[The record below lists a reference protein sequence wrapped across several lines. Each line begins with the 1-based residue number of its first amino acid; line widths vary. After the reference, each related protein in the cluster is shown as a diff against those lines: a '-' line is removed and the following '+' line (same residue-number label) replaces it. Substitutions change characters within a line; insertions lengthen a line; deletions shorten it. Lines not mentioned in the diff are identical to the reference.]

1 MSNLEKYHTIN
12 RTDLNDEFF
21 FQSLL
26 EAAFKHN
33 LLADTEVENL
43 QNQCLE
49 LLALKVEQ
57 YNRGYSSSIRVEVA
71 ESIMQSNLYTLGL
84 YLKSIPGSGEM
95 ITELKTVSISDIY
108 TKGRRLIS
116 AKLHSAKHLLILAR
130 HNRIVTKNEFYNS
143 TINEGINQFFV
154 GYNPDFEAHEIP
166 AAIDYQLCNPI
177 GHFAGIEY
185 IQKYIEGFFYE
196 NEFCR
201 LFPAEKIHCLLSGFD
216 DRYED
221 LLINICDHV
230 LTNALG
236 CIMSNNPA
244 AELNITAEQI
254 RELVKRYSPISKN
267 ELNT

>member
-12 RTDLNDEFF
+12 RSDLNDEFF

-33 LLADTEVENL
+33 LLADAETENL
-43 QNQCLE
+43 QSQCLE

-130 HNRIVTKNEFYNS
+130 HNR
-143 TINEGINQFFV
+143 
-154 GYNPDFEAHEIP
+154 
-166 AAIDYQLCNPI
+166 
-177 GHFAGIEY
+177 
-185 IQKYIEGFFYE
+185 
-196 NEFCR
+196 
-201 LFPAEKIHCLLSGFD
+201 
-216 DRYED
+216 
-221 LLINICDHV
+221 
-230 LTNALG
+230 
-236 CIMSNNPA
+236 
-244 AELNITAEQI
+244 
-254 RELVKRYSPISKN
+254 
-267 ELNT
+267 